1 MGRPQKWRGLAHLV
15 ALPVCAE
22 RTGGRRQEGVQME
35 GGNEGGSERGSDEGE
50 AKGTER
56 GEREAVS
63 LVVFE

>member
-1 MGRPQKWRGLAHLV
+1 MVGAGSPCCTPCLHRKDGGAQ
-15 ALPVCAE
+15 
-22 RTGGRRQEGVQME
+22 TGGCMQMK
-35 GGNEGGSERGSDEGE
+35 GRNKGGSKWGSNEGE

>member
-1 MGRPQKWRGLAHLV
+1 MAGAGSPCCTPCLRGKDGGAQ
-15 ALPVCAE
+15 
-22 RTGGRRQEGVQME
+22 TGGRAN
-35 GGNEGGSERGSDEGE
+35 GGRERGGSERGSDEGE